1 MFEYV
6 WKKKLYCYQF
16 ELTDSKGFKP
26 PSNKL
31 IVNKLKTGIEAYLRS
46 EDNDDTEKI
55 STHKHYKIGK
65 R

>member
-6 WKKKLYCYQF
+6 WKKKTL
-16 ELTDSKGFKP
+16 LLLVWTDRFKP